1 VDFTLTKYDRL
12 STKYEFRKPNDPNA
26 LDLMNASASA
36 VVKELPDI
44 ILAYGISDEYR

>member
-1 VDFTLTKYDRL
+1 MLTVYGRL
-12 STKYEFRKPNDPNA
+12 STKYDFLKPNDQNA

-44 ILAYGISDEYR
+44 ILAYGVSDEYR